1 MVVATW
7 TILLSIIP
15 LSIYIA
21 LKTEDLHDWL
31 DERQEQK

>member
-15 LSIYIA
+15 LSIYIGI
-21 LKTEDLHDWL
+21 KSEELHDRL
-31 DERQEQK
+31 DERKERK

>member
-15 LSIYIA
+15 LSIYLAI
-21 LKTEDLHDWL
+21 KTEDLHDYL
-31 DERQEQK
+31 DERNDR